1 VVWEKGAVTSPS
13 LGEGLYLTGGDIE
26 GRQPGKDLVSFW
38 CVVRGRGAAR
48 GRERYLTL
56 AAAVSHDSN

>member
-1 VVWEKGAVTSPS
+1 MTSSS

-26 GRQPGKDLVSFW
+26 GRQQGKDLVSFGS
-38 CVVRGRGAAR
+38 VVHGRGAAR

-56 AAAVSHDSN
+56 AAAVSHDSH